1 MQWRSRVTRHGVRPR
16 SASGKPNPLGTNTV
30 NGNAARQILDRTGPT
45 DAQNP
50 ERLLGGGDMAP
61 PSRAGTRLGGRTHHP
76 PGSYAPAAGQ
86 LLRR

>member
-61 PSRAGTRLGGRTHHP
+61 PSRAGTRLGRRDT
-76 PGSYAPAAGQ
+76 SPA
-86 LLRR
+86 R